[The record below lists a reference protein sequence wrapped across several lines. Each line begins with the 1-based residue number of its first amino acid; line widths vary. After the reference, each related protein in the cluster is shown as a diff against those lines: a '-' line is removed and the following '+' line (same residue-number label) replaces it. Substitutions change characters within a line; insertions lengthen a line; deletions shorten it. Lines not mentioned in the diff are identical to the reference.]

1 MLILFPPYAKL
12 SITQDVSPFRKE
24 LIQMADYRFDTKKI
38 KAGYSPLDNNQ
49 AISPPIYQTSA
60 YDFKSTEHAQNLFTY
75 KEAGYLYTRV
85 GNPTVNYFAERVKA
99 LDGAKNAVAVGSGMA
114 AISYTLL
121 NLAAKGGTIL
131 ASPYVYGGT
140 IDAFDRLFPELGVSI
155 KITDAVLEPER
166 LEKEITDDVKG
177 IFVESLS
184 NPNAYL
190 LDIDA
195 ISEAAHRHGV
205 PVVVDNT
212 VATPYLYRPL
222 EHGAD
227 IVVYSATKG
236 LTGHGN
242 IIAGLILDNGNMS
255 YYTKERYPQ
264 FYEPVVMLGG
274 KAAKDIFADNFFIFR
289 AILVYLNLLGAAL
302 SPQDAYL
309 GIIGLETLSERVSKQ
324 SKNAAEIAAYLE
336 SSPAVE
342 WVRHPSLDSYKFKA
356 LANKH
361 LTNGGGGVL
370 SFGIKGTAKQEE
382 DFLNNIRL
390 FHYHVNLGDARS
402 LIVDSPNTTHSEL
415 TDEEKRL
422 ADIPA
427 NLIRISAGLEDA
439 KDLIEDLEQAF
450 KAAGLL

>member
-1 MLILFPPYAKL
+1 MKGT
-12 SITQDVSPFRKE
+12 IT
-24 LIQMADYRFDTKKI
+24 MADLRFDTKKI
-38 KAGYSPLDNNQ
+38 KAGYSPLDNNL
-49 AISPPIYQTSA
+49 AISPPIYQTAA

-85 GNPTVNYFAERVKA
+85 GNPTVNYFSERVKA

-121 NLAAKGGTIL
+121 NLAVGGGTIL

-140 IDAFDRLFPELGVSI
+140 IDAFDRLFPEFGVNI
-155 KITDAVLEPER
+155 KLTDAVLDPEK
-166 LEKEITDDVKG
+166 LDKEITDDVKA
-177 IFVESLS
+177 IYVESLS

-195 ISEAAHRHGV
+195 ISEVAHKHGV

-212 VATPYLYRPL
+212 LATPYLYRPL

-227 IVVYSATKG
+227 IVVYSATKA

-242 IIAGLILDNGNMS
+242 IIAGLILDNGDMS
-255 YYTKERYPQ
+255 LYTKEKYPQ
-264 FYEPVVMLGG
+264 FYTPIVMLGG
-274 KAAKDIFADNFFIFR
+274 KAPADIFADNFFIFR
-289 AILVYLNLLGAAL
+289 LILVYLNLLGAAL

-309 GIIGLETLSERVSKQ
+309 GIIGLETLSERVAKQ
-324 SKNAAEIAAYLE
+324 SKNAAKIAAYLE

-342 WVRHPSLDSYKFKA
+342 WVRHPSLASYKFKE
-356 LANKH
+356 LADKN
-361 LTNGGGGVL
+361 LPNGGGGVL
-370 SFGIKGTAKQEE
+370 SFGIKGTREQEE
-382 DFLNNIRL
+382 TFLNNIKL

-415 TDEEKRL
+415 NEEEFKL
-422 ADIPA
+422 ADIPH

-439 KDLIEDLEQAF
+439 EDLIEDLEQAF
-450 KAAGLL
+450 RAAGLL

>member
-1 MLILFPPYAKL
+1 
-12 SITQDVSPFRKE
+12 
-24 LIQMADYRFDTKKI
+24 MAQLRFDTKKI
-38 KAGYSPLDNNQ
+38 KAGYSPTDNNQ
-49 AISPPIYQTSA
+49 AISPPIYQTAA

-75 KEAGYLYTRV
+75 KEAGFLYTRV

-121 NLAAKGGTIL
+121 NLASKGGTIL
-131 ASPYVYGGT
+131 ASPYLYGGT
-140 IDAFDRLFPELGVSI
+140 IDAFDRLFPELGVKI
-155 KITDAVLEPER
+155 KLTDAVLDPER
-166 LEKEITDDVKG
+166 LEGEIDDDVKA
-177 IFVESLS
+177 IYVESLS

-195 ISEAAHRHGV
+195 IAEAAHRHGV

-212 VATPYLYRPL
+212 LATPYLYRPL

-227 IVVYSATKG
+227 IVVYSATKA

-242 IIAGLILDNGNMS
+242 IIAGLILDNGDMS
-255 YYTKERYPQ
+255 LYTKERYPQ
-264 FYEPVVMLGG
+264 FYEPVVMLKG
-274 KAAKDIFADNFFIFR
+274 KSPADIFPDNFFIFR
-289 AILVYLNLLGAAL
+289 ATLVYLNLLGAAL

-309 GIIGLETLSERVSKQ
+309 GIIGLETLSERVAKQ
-324 SKNAAEIAAYLE
+324 SKNAARIAEYLE
-336 SSPAVE
+336 NSPAVE
-342 WVRHPSLDSYKFKA
+342 WVRHPSLKSYKFRT
-356 LANKH
+356 LAERH

-370 SFGIKGTAKQEE
+370 SFGIKGTPEQEE
-382 DFLNNIRL
+382 KFLNSIKL

-415 TDEEKRL
+415 DEAEFKL

-439 KDLIEDLEQAF
+439 DDLIEDLEQAF

>member
-1 MLILFPPYAKL
+1 MA
-12 SITQDVSPFRKE
+12 E
-24 LIQMADYRFDTKKI
+24 LRFDTKKI
-38 KAGYSPLDNNQ
+38 KAGYDPKNNNQ
-49 AISPPIYQTSA
+49 AISPPIYQTAA
-60 YDFKSTEHAQNLFTY
+60 YDFRDTEHAQNLFTY
-75 KEAGYLYTRV
+75 KEEGYLYTRV
-85 GNPTVNYFAERVKA
+85 GNPTVTYFTERVKA

-121 NLAAKGGTIL
+121 NLAVGGGTIL
-131 ASPYVYGGT
+131 ASPYLYGGT
-140 IDAFDRLFPELGVSI
+140 IDAFDRLFPEFGVKI
-155 KITDAVLEPER
+155 KITDAILDPEK
-166 LEKEITDDVKG
+166 LADEITDDVKA
-177 IFVESLS
+177 IFVESIS

-195 ISEAAHRHGV
+195 ISEAAHKKGV

-212 VATPYLYRPL
+212 LATPYLYRPF

-227 IVVYSATKG
+227 IVVYSATKA

-242 IIAGLILDNGNMS
+242 IIAGVILDNGDMS
-255 YYTKERYPQ
+255 LYTKERYPQ
-264 FYEPVVMLGG
+264 FYEPIVMLGG
-274 KAAKDIFADNFFIFR
+274 KSPADIFPGNLFIFR
-289 AILVYLNLLGAAL
+289 LILVYLNLLGAAL

-309 GIIGLETLSERVSKQ
+309 GIIGLETLSERVAKQ
-324 SKNAAEIAAYLE
+324 SKNAAKIAAYLE

-342 WVRHPSLDSYKFKA
+342 WVRHPSLASYKFKA
-356 LANKH
+356 LADKH

-370 SFGIKGTAKQEE
+370 SFGIKGTPEQEAE
-382 DFLNNIRL
+382 FLNNIKL

-415 TDEEKRL
+415 NDEEFVL
-422 ADIPA
+422 ADIPK

-439 KDLIEDLEQAF
+439 DDLIADLEQAF

>member
-1 MLILFPPYAKL
+1 M
-12 SITQDVSPFRKE
+12 SE
-24 LIQMADYRFDTKKI
+24 LKFDTKKI
-38 KAGYSPLDNNQ
+38 RAGYDPAQNNQ
-49 AISPPIYQTSA
+49 SVLPPVYQTA
-60 YDFKSTEHAQNLFTY
+60 AFDFKNTEHAQNLFTY

-85 GNPTVNYFAERVKA
+85 GNPTVTFFAERVKA

-121 NLAAKGGTIL
+121 NLASKGGTIL
-131 ASPYVYGGT
+131 ASPYLYGGT
-140 IDAFDRLFPELGVSI
+140 IDAFDRLFPELGVKI
-155 KITDAVLEPER
+155 KLTDAVLDPKK
-166 LEKEITDDVKG
+166 LEAELTDDVKG
-177 IFVESLS
+177 IYVESIS

-195 ISEAAHRHGV
+195 ISEVAHKHGV

-212 VATPYLYRPL
+212 LATPYLYRPF

-227 IVVYSATKG
+227 IVVYSATKA

-242 IIAGLILDNGNMS
+242 IIAGLILDNGDMS
-255 YYTKERYPQ
+255 LYTKERYPQ
-264 FYEPVVMLGG
+264 FYEPIVMLKG
-274 KAAKDIFADNFFIFR
+274 KTPVDIFPDNFFIFR
-289 AILVYLNLLGAAL
+289 ATLVYLNLLGAAL

-309 GIIGLETLSERVSKQ
+309 AILGLETLSERVDKQ
-324 SKNAAEIAAYLE
+324 SKNAAKIAAFLE

-342 WVRHPSLDSYKFKA
+342 WVRHPSVKNYKFRE
-356 LANKH
+356 LADKH

-370 SFGIKGTAKQEE
+370 SFGIKGTAEQESE
-382 DFLNNIRL
+382 FINNIKL
-390 FHYHVNLGDARS
+390 FRYHVNLGDARS

-415 TDEEKRL
+415 SEEELAL
-422 ADIPA
+422 ADIPH

-439 KDLIEDLEQAF
+439 DDLIADLEQAF

>member
-1 MLILFPPYAKL
+1 MA
-12 SITQDVSPFRKE
+12 E
-24 LIQMADYRFDTKKI
+24 LKFDTRKI
-38 KAGYSPLDNNQ
+38 RAGYEPADNNQ
-49 AISPPIYQTSA
+49 AVSPPIYQTAS
-60 YDFKSTEHAQNLFTY
+60 YDFRDTEHAQNLFTY

-85 GNPTVNYFAERVKA
+85 GNPTVTYFAERVKA
-99 LDGAKNAVAVGSGMA
+99 LDGAKNVVAVGSGMA

-140 IDAFDRLFPELGVSI
+140 IDAFDRLFPELGVNI
-155 KITDAVLEPER
+155 KITDAVLDPAK
-166 LEKEITDDVKG
+166 LEAELTDDVKAVY
-177 IFVESLS
+177 VESIS

-195 ISEAAHRHGV
+195 ISEAAHKHGV

-212 VATPYLYRPL
+212 LATPYLYRPF

-227 IVVYSATKG
+227 IVVYSATKS

-242 IIAGLILDNGNMS
+242 IIAGLILDNGDMS
-255 YYTKERYPQ
+255 LYTKERYPQ
-264 FYEPVVMLGG
+264 FYEPIVMLKG
-274 KAAKDIFADNFFIFR
+274 KSPADIFPDNFFIFR
-289 AILVYLNLLGAAL
+289 ATLVYLNLLGAAL

-309 GIIGLETLSERVSKQ
+309 GIIGLETLSERVAKQ
-324 SKNAAEIAAYLE
+324 TANAEKLAAYLE

-342 WVRHPSLDSYKFKA
+342 WVRHPSLASYKFKA
-356 LANKH
+356 LADKH
-361 LTNGGGGVL
+361 LPNGGGGVL
-370 SFGIKGTAKQEE
+370 SFGIKGTPEQESA
-382 DFLNNIRL
+382 FLNNIKL

-415 TDEEKRL
+415 NESELIL

-439 KDLIEDLEQAF
+439 EDLIADLEQAF
-450 KAAGLL
+450 KAAGLV

>member
-1 MLILFPPYAKL
+1 MA
-12 SITQDVSPFRKE
+12 E
-24 LIQMADYRFDTKKI
+24 LKFDTRKI
-38 KAGYSPLDNNQ
+38 RAGYEPADNNQ
-49 AISPPIYQTSA
+49 AVSPPIYQTAS
-60 YDFKSTEHAQNLFTY
+60 YDFRDTEHAQNLFTY

-85 GNPTVNYFAERVKA
+85 GNPTVTYFAERVKA
-99 LDGAKNAVAVGSGMA
+99 LDGAKNVVAVGSGMA

-140 IDAFDRLFPELGVSI
+140 IDAFDRLFPELGVNI
-155 KITDAVLEPER
+155 KITDAVLDPAK
-166 LEKEITDDVKG
+166 LEAELTDDVKAVY
-177 IFVESLS
+177 VESIS

-195 ISEAAHRHGV
+195 ISEVAHKHGV

-212 VATPYLYRPL
+212 LATPYLYRPF

-227 IVVYSATKG
+227 IVVYSATKS

-242 IIAGLILDNGNMS
+242 IIAGLILDNGDMS
-255 YYTKERYPQ
+255 LYTKERYPQ
-264 FYEPVVMLGG
+264 FYEPIVMLKG
-274 KAAKDIFADNFFIFR
+274 KSPADIFPDNFFIFR
-289 AILVYLNLLGAAL
+289 ATLVYLNLLGAAL

-309 GIIGLETLSERVSKQ
+309 GIIGLETLSERVAKQ
-324 SKNAAEIAAYLE
+324 TANAEKLAAYLE

-342 WVRHPSLDSYKFKA
+342 WVRHPSLASYKFKA
-356 LANKH
+356 LADKH
-361 LTNGGGGVL
+361 LPNGGGGVL
-370 SFGIKGTAKQEE
+370 SFGIKGTPEQESA
-382 DFLNNIRL
+382 FLNNIKL

-415 TDEEKRL
+415 NESEFRL

-439 KDLIEDLEQAF
+439 EDLIADLEQAF
-450 KAAGLL
+450 KAAGLV

>member
-1 MLILFPPYAKL
+1 
-12 SITQDVSPFRKE
+12 
-24 LIQMADYRFDTKKI
+24 MAQLRFDTKKI
-38 KAGYSPLDNNQ
+38 KAGYSPTDNNQ
-49 AISPPIYQTSA
+49 AISPPIYQTAA

-75 KEAGYLYTRV
+75 KEAGFLYTRV

-99 LDGAKNAVAVGSGMA
+99 LDGAKNAVAIGSGMA

-121 NLAAKGGTIL
+121 NLASKGGTIL
-131 ASPYVYGGT
+131 ASPYLYGGT
-140 IDAFDRLFPELGVSI
+140 IDAFDRLFPELGVKI
-155 KITDAVLEPER
+155 KLTDAVLDPER
-166 LEKEITDDVKG
+166 LEGEIDDDVKA
-177 IFVESLS
+177 IYVESIS

-195 ISEAAHRHGV
+195 IAETAHRHGV

-212 VATPYLYRPL
+212 LATPYLYRPL

-227 IVVYSATKG
+227 IVVYSATKA

-255 YYTKERYPQ
+255 LYTKERYPQ
-264 FYEPVVMLGG
+264 FYEPVVMLKG
-274 KAAKDIFADNFFIFR
+274 KSAADIFPDNFFIFR
-289 AILVYLNLLGAAL
+289 ATLVYLNLLGAAL

-309 GIIGLETLSERVSKQ
+309 GIIGLETLSERVAKQ
-324 SKNAAEIAAYLE
+324 SKNAARIAEYLE

-342 WVRHPSLDSYKFKA
+342 WVRHPSLKSYKFRT
-356 LANKH
+356 LAEKY

-370 SFGIKGTAKQEE
+370 SFGIKGTPEQEE
-382 DFLNNIRL
+382 RFLNSIKL

-415 TDEEKRL
+415 DEAEFKL

-439 KDLIEDLEQAF
+439 DDLIEDLEQAF

>member
-1 MLILFPPYAKL
+1 MA
-12 SITQDVSPFRKE
+12 E
-24 LIQMADYRFDTKKI
+24 LRFDTKKI
-38 KAGYSPLDNNQ
+38 KAGYSPLDNNL
-49 AISPPIYQTSA
+49 AISPPIYQTAA

-99 LDGAKNAVAVGSGMA
+99 LDGAKNVVAVGSGMA

-121 NLAAKGGTIL
+121 NLAVGGGTIL

-140 IDAFDRLFPELGVSI
+140 IDAFDRLFPEFGVNI
-155 KITDAVLEPER
+155 KLTDAILDPAK
-166 LEKEITDDVKG
+166 LDAEITDDVKA
-177 IFVESLS
+177 IYVESIS

-195 ISEAAHRHGV
+195 ISEVAHKHGV

-212 VATPYLYRPL
+212 LATPYLYRPL

-227 IVVYSATKG
+227 IVVYSATKA

-242 IIAGLILDNGNMS
+242 LIAGLILDNGDMS
-255 YYTKERYPQ
+255 LYTKERYPQ
-264 FYEPVVMLGG
+264 FYKPIVMLGG
-274 KAAKDIFADNFFIFR
+274 KSPADIFPDNFFIFR

-324 SKNAAEIAAYLE
+324 SKNAAKIAAYLE

-342 WVRHPSLDSYKFKA
+342 WVRHPSLASYKFKE
-356 LANKH
+356 LADKH

-370 SFGIKGTAKQEE
+370 SFGIKGTPEQEAE
-382 DFLNNIRL
+382 FLNNIKL

-415 TDEEKRL
+415 TEDEFKL
-422 ADIPA
+422 AEIPR

-439 KDLIEDLEQAF
+439 DDLIEDLEQAF

>member
-1 MLILFPPYAKL
+1 MA
-12 SITQDVSPFRKE
+12 E
-24 LIQMADYRFDTKKI
+24 LKFDTKKI
-38 KAGYSPLDNNQ
+38 KAGYSPLDNNL
-49 AISPPIYQTSA
+49 AISPPIYQTTA
-60 YDFKSTEHAQNLFTY
+60 YDFRDTEHAQNLFTY
-75 KEAGYLYTRV
+75 KEAGFLYTRV

-99 LDGAKNAVAVGSGMA
+99 LDGAKNALAVGSGMA

-131 ASPYVYGGT
+131 ASPYLYGGT
-140 IDAFDRLFPELGVSI
+140 IDAFDRLFPELGVKI
-155 KITDAVLEPER
+155 KLTDAVLDPDK
-166 LEKEITDDVKG
+166 LEAELTDDVKAVY
-177 IFVESLS
+177 VESLS

-190 LDIDA
+190 LDIDK
-195 ISEAAHRHGV
+195 ISEVAHRHGV

-212 VATPYLYRPL
+212 LATPYLYRPL

-227 IVVYSATKG
+227 IVVYSATKA

-242 IIAGLILDNGNMS
+242 IIAGLILDNGDMS
-255 YYTKERYPQ
+255 LYTKERYPQ
-264 FYEPVVMLGG
+264 FYEPIVMLQG
-274 KAAKDIFADNFFIFR
+274 KATVDIFPDNFFIFR
-289 AILVYLNLLGAAL
+289 VNLVYLNLLGAAL

-309 GIIGLETLSERVSKQ
+309 GIIGLETLSERVEKQ
-324 SKNAAEIAAYLE
+324 TKNAEKLVAYLE

-342 WVRHPSLDSYKFKA
+342 WVRHPSAKDYKFKE
-356 LANKH
+356 LADKN
-361 LTNGGGGVL
+361 LPNGGGGVF
-370 SFGIKGTAKQEE
+370 SFGIKATPEQEA
-382 DFLNNIRL
+382 DFINNIKL

-415 TDEEKRL
+415 TAEEKEL

-439 KDLIEDLEQAF
+439 DDLIADIEQAF

>member
-1 MLILFPPYAKL
+1 
-12 SITQDVSPFRKE
+12 
-24 LIQMADYRFDTKKI
+24 MADYRFDTKKI

>member
-1 MLILFPPYAKL
+1 MA
-12 SITQDVSPFRKE
+12 E
-24 LIQMADYRFDTKKI
+24 LRFDTKKI
-38 KAGYSPLDNNQ
+38 KAGYSPLDNNL
-49 AISPPIYQTSA
+49 AISPPIYQTAA

-99 LDGAKNAVAVGSGMA
+99 LDGAKNVVAVGSGMA

-121 NLAAKGGTIL
+121 NLAVGGGTIL

-140 IDAFDRLFPELGVSI
+140 IDAFDRLFPEFGVNI
-155 KITDAVLEPER
+155 KLTDAILDPEK
-166 LEKEITDDVKG
+166 LDAEITDDVKA
-177 IFVESLS
+177 IYVESIS

-195 ISEAAHRHGV
+195 ISEVAHKHGV

-212 VATPYLYRPL
+212 LATPYLYRPL

-227 IVVYSATKG
+227 IVVYSATKA

-242 IIAGLILDNGNMS
+242 LIAGLILDNGDMS
-255 YYTKERYPQ
+255 LYTKERYPQ
-264 FYEPVVMLGG
+264 FYKPIVMLGG
-274 KAAKDIFADNFFIFR
+274 KSPADIFPDNFFIFR

-324 SKNAAEIAAYLE
+324 SKNAAKIAAYLE

-342 WVRHPSLDSYKFKA
+342 WVRHPSLASYKFKE
-356 LANKH
+356 LADKH

-370 SFGIKGTAKQEE
+370 SFGIKGTPEQEAE
-382 DFLNNIRL
+382 FLNNIKL

-415 TDEEKRL
+415 TEDEFKL
-422 ADIPA
+422 AEIPR

-439 KDLIEDLEQAF
+439 DDLIEDLEQAF